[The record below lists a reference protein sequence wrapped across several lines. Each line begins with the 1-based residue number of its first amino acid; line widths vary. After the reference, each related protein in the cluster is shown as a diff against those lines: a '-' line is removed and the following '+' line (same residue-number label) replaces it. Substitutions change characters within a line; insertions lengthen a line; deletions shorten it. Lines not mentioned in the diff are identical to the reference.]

1 MWKELGIK
9 SSKRNS
15 SEKDFHA
22 VHPVERIND
31 PEMVGIGNGFNN
43 RQPQTSCI
51 GGFRIF
57 IEPGEDPVG
66 IKRIGNSGIFHDQRI
81 SLEGNGNGTAFHVM
95 HQGIFEQVGNKDLGK
110 IRSGAG
116 TFARLAPQ
124 VKGWY
129 PPGTGPDVGKTRAKA
144 AIWQKPADFRAKALA
159 FESAATKFNAAAKAG
174 DLAAIRAAQGDLGKT
189 CKACHDPSREP
200 EHD

>member
-1 MWKELGIK
+1 MRLLVAIAASVFVVSACAQGSDK
-9 SSKRNS
+9 SSDQAS
-15 SEKDFHA
+15 SEERAGSVAATTTAAAAAAPLGKAVSGAQAKKLMHDRHEGMEAIGDAMKLVSGELRKDA
-22 VHPVERIND
+22 P
-31 PEMVGIGNGFNN
+31 
-43 RQPQTSCI
+43 
-51 GGFRIF
+51 
-57 IEPGEDPVG
+57 
-66 IKRIGNSGIFHDQRI
+66 
-81 SLEGNGNGTAFHVM
+81 
-95 HQGIFEQVGNKDLGK
+95 DLGK

-174 DLAAIRAAQGDLGKT
+174 DLAAIRAAHGDLGKT
-189 CKACHDPSREP
+189 CKACHDPYREP